1 MMTPELIFDI
11 VLIVII
17 VYALVLCA
25 IALKGFIKEGFL
37 RPRAF
42 KFALPL
48 GLLFLAYLLYSL
60 VLHRIGPS
68 DWAQIFLVLG
78 LVVVTG
84 FYALVAF
91 RQANASMKM
100 ADETTE
106 QRYSESLPLLVPTIP
121 PILNTDKLP
130 YESLQSGV
138 GVKVLWRNLGK
149 GVAIDSRVSFETL
162 PTSTGKA
169 TFFPSRK
176 LGTVEVGGKKEV
188 GYSEILNDGQLHDIS
203 DAYQPRVEAEYL
215 DIYERKVTT
224 VQEFRIDEQNK
235 KPFLGEL
242 YFTIN
247 GRRLGEEVTHHD

>member
-1 MMTPELIFDI
+1 MRPNEI
-11 VLIVII
+11 V
-17 VYALVLCA
+17 ALSVA
-25 IALKGFIKEGFL
+25 
-37 RPRAF
+37 
-42 KFALPL
+42 
-48 GLLFLAYLLYSL
+48 
-60 VLHRIGPS
+60 
-68 DWAQIFLVLG
+68 
-78 LVVVTG
+78 VVVFAAVLAALILENVINTG
-84 FYALVAF
+84 QAIESTVLFVLVCVTAIYTK
-91 RQANASMKM
+91 RAAETVDAAKQQANASVKI
-100 ADETTE
+100 ADETRK

-121 PILNTDKLP
+121 PILNADELP

-138 GVKVLWRNLGK
+138 GMKVVWCNVGK
-149 GVAIDSRVSFETL
+149 GVAINSRVSFEAL
-162 PTSTGKA
+162 PTSRGKA
-169 TFFPSRK
+169 TFFPPLK

-188 GYSEILNDGQLHDIS
+188 DYSGILNGQSHDIS